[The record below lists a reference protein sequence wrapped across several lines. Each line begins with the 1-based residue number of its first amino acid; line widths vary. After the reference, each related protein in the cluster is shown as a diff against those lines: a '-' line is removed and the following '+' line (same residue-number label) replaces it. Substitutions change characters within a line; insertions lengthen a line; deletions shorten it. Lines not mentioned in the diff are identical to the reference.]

1 MSSAPSLFAG
11 RRTARLLLFLLI
23 FFRPP
28 VHAQNAVG
36 RIIGTVTDTQGAV
49 MAGTQITVVNTG
61 TAIAQ
66 KTTTSGQGFYQ
77 VLDLPDG
84 TDTVSTE
91 RSGFA
96 REATPPQS
104 LDINQS
110 LRVDIHMQGGSVS

>member
-61 TAIAQ
+61 TGIAQ
-66 KTTTSGQGFYQ
+66 KTTTSRQGFYQ
-77 VLDLPDG
+77 VLDLPLR
-84 TDTVSTE
+84 TYTVSAEHT
-91 RSGFA
+91 GFA
-96 REATPPQS
+96 RDPPPPQP
-104 LDINQS
+104 LEIN
-110 LRVDIHMQGGSVS
+110 H